1 VCARLGG
8 AGGGRCPSETL
19 VYVLYAKFAD
29 VAKNRDRAID
39 RTRGRAID
47 GASIAI
53 DDRSMA
59 RRSTRDVAGKRRTRA
74 DDRAVPPLRRAHR
87 SRVMAVGKNK
97 RMSKGKKGGKKKACV
112 RDATANDREA
122 TREATGRG
130 SIDATGE
137 RGARDDDDDGRRR
150 GG

>member
-1 VCARLGG
+1 
-8 AGGGRCPSETL
+8 
-19 VYVLYAKFAD
+19 
-29 VAKNRDRAID
+29 
-39 RTRGRAID
+39 
-47 GASIAI
+47 
-53 DDRSMA
+53 
-59 RRSTRDVAGKRRTRA
+59 
-74 DDRAVPPLRRAHR
+74 
-87 SRVMAVGKNK
+87 MAVGKNT

-137 RGARDDDDDGRRR
+137 RRTRDDDDDGRRR